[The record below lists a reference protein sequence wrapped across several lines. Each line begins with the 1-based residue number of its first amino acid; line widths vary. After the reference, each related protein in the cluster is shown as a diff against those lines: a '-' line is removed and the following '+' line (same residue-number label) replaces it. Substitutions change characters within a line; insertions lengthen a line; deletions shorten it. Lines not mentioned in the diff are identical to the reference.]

1 MDNADRMRR
10 AESWFE
16 RGRTNMD
23 IADKITSDGDRAA
36 LQYESY
42 IFLWISFNAAY
53 GQDPLVGDDLDLTE
67 SGQFNEFLRKILER
81 DINGSIKIV
90 LLGLYPDP
98 IRNLM
103 KNHYVFQPFWKWVR
117 NPSTNRDWRKQIRNR
132 NLRIFEVLNSGQV
145 DDNVL
150 SEIFS
155 RLYQLRNQIFHGGAT
170 FAVGKGWSQLGD
182 GSRIMVNIVPKILNI
197 MQSEIEKNPDTKLWG
212 TVAYP
217 FTTH

>member
-1 MDNADRMRR
+1 
-10 AESWFE
+10 
-16 RGRTNMD
+16 MD
-23 IADKITSDGDRAA
+23 IVDKVTSDEDRAT

-53 GQDPLVGDDLDLTE
+53 GQDPLGGDDHDLTE
-67 SGQFNEFLRKILER
+67 SDQFNEFLRKILER
-81 DINGSIKIV
+81 DINDSIRTV
-90 LLGLYPDP
+90 LLGLYPVP
-98 IRNLM
+98 IRDFM
-103 KNHYVFQPFWKWVR
+103 RNHYVFQPFWKQVR
-117 NPSTNRDWRKQIRNR
+117 NPSIHRDWRRQIRNR

-170 FAVGKGWSQLGD
+170 FAAGKGRSQVRD
-182 GSRIMVNIVPKILNI
+182 GSRIMARLVPVILNI
-197 MQSEIEKNPDTKLWG
+197 MQREIGENPDTKLWG
-212 TVAYP
+212 AVAYP